1 MEQTVKQKKEPLM
14 TLKVKKETRDTVKKY
29 CVENNLWMSRFV
41 ESVLSDYITK
51 QNKK

>member
-14 TLKVKKETRDTVKKY
+14 TLKVNKETR
-29 CVENNLWMSRFV
+29 
-41 ESVLSDYITK
+41 YITK